1 MNQQAKNKRKFPY
14 VAVILWVTLALVVAV
29 LGHSLLDT
37 LGVYGMTKA
46 GKSQNIV
53 LSENHMDVYRYHV
66 AQNQL
71 YYQYMYVQYGMMQ
84 DPTGGLIKSMSAD
97 DYINYMTPLTVQ
109 SGDYDELAYEYGE
122 QYLTYCEGAKAEKL
136 YDGYKTEVAADID
149 TYVQTLKDAAK
160 ANNVT
165 FSGYLTKFMGN
176 GVSEKDVRTAMEYY
190 YIGAKYAE
198 KLTDEFSAAVTDE
211 QKTAYRDEH
220 KADFFRTSYYS
231 YKLVSADMVETVKNC
246 KTIDE
251 VKTAIVDYFMA
262 TKFEDN
268 YKTNITDKSIADS
281 SKDQTKADIRTT
293 LLAQAGVGDNKAVF
307 TSADTDEYK
316 KAAYAI
322 VKAIYSSVSTETSK
336 LNSTAEAYYVN
347 LNPTKADGSADTE
360 AAAALTDLQKWL
372 FANEGKDR
380 VTGDYKLITTESTTS
395 GSSSSSTTTSTTHTW
410 YLIDKTMFLDEDRT
424 RNLHYI
430 ELTDDAADVANGKKA
445 QQKADEFHA
454 AMADVPVADRVAKFK
469 ELVAQYAPGAST
481 ELIENMSKDT
491 VSSTSSE
498 LAEWLF
504 AEARVDGDLSNV
516 FLRKTDTNDKD
527 KITGCI
533 IAIYMGEND
542 MNWKVNAEQAI
553 AGEKLTEWYE
563 KAVKD
568 FKVEMDY
575 TPAETTAAQ

>member
-46 GKSQNIV
+46 GKSQNIT

-84 DPTGGLIKSMSAD
+84 DPTGGLIKTMSAD

-122 QYLTYCEGAKAEKL
+122 QYLTYCEGAKAENL
-136 YDGYKTEVAADID
+136 YDGYKAEVAADID
-149 TYVQTLKDAAK
+149 TYIQDLKDAAK
-160 ANNVT
+160 ANSVT
-165 FSGYLTKFMGN
+165 FGGYLSKFMGN

-220 KADFFRTSYYS
+220 KGDFFRTSYYS

-251 VKTAIVDYFMA
+251 VKTAIVDYFMT

-336 LNSTAEAYYVN
+336 LNSTAESYYVN

-360 AAAALTDLQKWL
+360 AAAALTDLQMWL

-395 GSSSSSTTTSTTHTW
+395 GSSSSSTTTSITHTW

-454 AMADVPVADRVAKFK
+454 ALAAVPVADRVAKFK
-469 ELVAQYAPGAST
+469 ELVAQYAPTAST

-491 VSSTSSE
+491 VSSTSTD

-504 AEARVDGDLSNV
+504 AKERADGDLSNV